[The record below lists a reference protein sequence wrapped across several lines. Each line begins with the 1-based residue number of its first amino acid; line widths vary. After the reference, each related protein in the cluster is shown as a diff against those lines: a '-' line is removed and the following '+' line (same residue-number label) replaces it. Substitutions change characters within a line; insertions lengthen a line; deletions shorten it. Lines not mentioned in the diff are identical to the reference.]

1 MLLLSKNCNSFQGL
15 VLELCIHVST
25 FYQSQISPPLTCFT
39 PTLSIQQRTTSL
51 NRQKITGDAIFLPAT
66 SIISRSEFRPF
77 YKVLQVV
84 VAMAVQARTSLPG
97 TTEPGRTGNKFV
109 QPRYQ
114 GLWVGGDAGSKA
126 TLGQQIHYGAR
137 AYYSGQSGPSPSS
150 GTSKNRKE
158 IQNVLIRVQ
167 LERSIF
173 QISSKSKRKY
183 ISKDLGENIYAL
195 FIKEVSRSVCF
206 RKLLDKLPNLDSVLD
221 GKDAAMRVR
230 RYLFYVVYFLPSSCD
245 PCS

>member
-109 QPRYQ
+109 QNP
-114 GLWVGGDAGSKA
+114 VPV
-126 TLGQQIHYGAR
+126 T
-137 AYYSGQSGPSPSS
+137 
-150 GTSKNRKE
+150 
-158 IQNVLIRVQ
+158 RVFG
-167 LERSIF
+167 LERRGLESNAWPADSLRRTRILFWPVWAQSLFGNF
-173 QISSKSKRKY
+173 QESE
-183 ISKDLGENIYAL
+183 GNTECTN
-195 FIKEVSRSVCF
+195 
-206 RKLLDKLPNLDSVLD
+206 
-221 GKDAAMRVR
+221 
-230 RYLFYVVYFLPSSCD
+230 
-245 PCS
+245 